1 MSIIKPKKLE
11 VGDTIAIIAPSGG
24 IKDDTDLIRAKRYFE
39 KLGYKIKIGKNL
51 LKNRNYL
58 AGTDEE
64 RLEDLHEQF
73 ADKEVNAIICLR
85 GGYGAIRL
93 IKNIDYDLIKSN
105 PKIFAGYS
113 DITALSAMFLK
124 KAGLITYSSPMIQN
138 DFGAEVQNEFTIN
151 SFFKAVND
159 EEQKC
164 FATKVYSS
172 GNANGITFGGNLS
185 TIVSLCGIDFIPD
198 KKFIFF
204 AEDIGEPVYK
214 LDKMFTQLLNIEK
227 FSENLSGIVFG
238 EFTGID
244 NENYLSDLF
253 NDIASCVNV
262 PVIGGIKIS
271 HNTEKL
277 TVPYGSKSAIHE
289 NYFIF

>member
-1 MSIIKPKKLE
+1 MNMIEPKKLE
-11 VGDTIAIIAPSGG
+11 IGDTIAIIAPSGG
-24 IKDDTDLIRAKRYFE
+24 IEDDTNLIRAKNYFE
-39 KLGYKIKIGKNL
+39 TLGYKIKTGKNV

-93 IKNIDYDLIKSN
+93 IKYIDYDLIKNN

-124 KAGLITYSSPMIQN
+124 KAGLITYSSPMIQG
-138 DFGAEVQNEFTIN
+138 DFGEEVQNEFTIN
-151 SFFKAVND
+151 SFFKAVKG
-159 EEQKC
+159 EEQKIL
-164 FATKVYSS
+164 AQKNYNA
-172 GNANGITFGGNLS
+172 GNAKGITFGGNLS
-185 TIVSLCGIDFIPD
+185 TLVSLCGIDFIPD
-198 KKFIFF
+198 EKFIFF
-204 AEDIGEPVYK
+204 AEDVGESVYK
-214 LDKMFTQLLNIEK
+214 IDKMFTQLFNIEK
-227 FSENLSGIVFG
+227 FNQNLAGIVLG

-244 NENYLSDLF
+244 SEEYLSDLF
-253 NDIASCVNV
+253 NDIASCVNI
-262 PVIGGIKIS
+262 PVVGGLKIS

-277 TVPYGSKSAIHE
+277 TVPYGIQSAIQE